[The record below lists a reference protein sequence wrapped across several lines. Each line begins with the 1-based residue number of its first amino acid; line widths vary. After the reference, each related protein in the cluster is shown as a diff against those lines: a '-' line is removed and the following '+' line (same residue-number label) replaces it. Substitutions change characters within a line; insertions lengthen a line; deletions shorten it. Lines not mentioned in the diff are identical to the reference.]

1 MENSKKSQVP
11 IRRDAIEDQVL
22 VALRRIIRSID
33 IHSRTLVKHYGLTG
47 PQLVVLQEIAKHDE
61 ITPGRLARAVSLSQA
76 TVTGILDRLEKRSL
90 IARRRSEIDRRRV
103 MVSATQEAGHMLD
116 TGPPIMQL
124 SFVGAFKGLQSW
136 EQTLI
141 LSALQRLVAL
151 MDAEALVAA
160 PIMTTEA
167 ICSPEENS
175 LSGLPTDITMEKEN
189 GKDRH

>member
-1 MENSKKSQVP
+1 MADLKKSQVP
-11 IRRDAIEDQVL
+11 RRDAIEDQVL

-47 PQLVVLQEIAKHDE
+47 PQLVVLQEISKHDE
-61 ITPGRLARAVSLSQA
+61 ITPGCLAEAVSLSQA
-76 TVTGILDRLEKRSL
+76 TVTGILDRLEKRGL
-90 IARRRSEIDRRRV
+90 IARRRSETDRRRV
-103 MVSATQEAGHMLD
+103 LVSITVQADHMLD

-124 SFVGAFKGLQSW
+124 SFVDAFKGLQNW
-136 EQTLI
+136 EQTMI

-160 PIMTTEA
+160 PIMTTET
-167 ICSPEENS
+167 ICSPEENL
-175 LSGLPTDITMEKEN
+175 LSGPPTDITMEKEH

>member
-1 MENSKKSQVP
+1 MEDLKKPQVP
-11 IRRDAIEDQVL
+11 RQEAIEDQVL

-47 PQLVVLQEIAKHDE
+47 PQLVVLQEISKHNH
-61 ITPGRLARAVSLSQA
+61 IMPGRLAEAVSLSQA
-76 TVTGILDRLEKRSL
+76 TVTGILDRLEKRGL
-90 IARRRSEIDRRRV
+90 IARRRSETDRRRV
-103 MVSATQEAGHMLD
+103 LLSITLEAVHMLD

-124 SFVGAFKGLQSW
+124 SFVDAFKGLQNW
-136 EQTLI
+136 EQTMI

-160 PIMTTEA
+160 PIMTTETL
-167 ICSPEENS
+167 CSPEENL
-175 LSGLPTDITMEKEN
+175 LSGSLTDIPMEKED